1 MNIKTIS
8 ALTLACSAAVA
19 TQAQVIDPL
28 NGTGGISYTTYLV
41 NDGSA
46 GAGEGVSFTQ
56 SGSGLT
62 ANYVGGTAFAE
73 QALYLA
79 PVTAFST
86 TFVVGDTLELSVSQP
101 ASSTPMDIGLA
112 ISGNNPVAGS
122 RTSYD
127 WASVSVRPS
136 QGLGNPA
143 TGTIR
148 NNSDVS
154 GALVTGA
161 NVVNEATTSVS
172 ALYIQWV
179 SADVFNLGYID
190 STTGAHQSESV
201 TFNAGSS
208 IGSEIGIY
216 SDLRSVGGTL
226 GPVSNLTIVPE
237 PSTLALCGMGF
248 AGLVGL
254 ARRKK

>member
-28 NGTGGISYTTYLV
+28 NGNGGISYTTYLV
-41 NDGSA
+41 NDGSG
-46 GAGEGVSFTQ
+46 GAGDGVSFTQ
-56 SGSGLT
+56 GGSGLT
-62 ANYVGGTAFAE
+62 ANYVGGAAFAE

-112 ISGNNPVAGS
+112 ISGSNPVAGS
-122 RTSYD
+122 RTAFD

-136 QGLGNPA
+136 Q
-143 TGTIR
+143 TSIR

-161 NVVNEATTSVS
+161 NVINGVAPTSVS

-190 STTGAHQSESV
+190 TSSVQHQSESV

-216 SDLRSVGGTL
+216 GDLRAVGNSL